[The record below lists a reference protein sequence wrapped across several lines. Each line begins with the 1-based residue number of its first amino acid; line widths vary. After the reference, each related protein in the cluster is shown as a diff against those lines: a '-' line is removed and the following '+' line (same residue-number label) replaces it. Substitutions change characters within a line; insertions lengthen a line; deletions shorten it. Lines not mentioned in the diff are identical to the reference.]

1 MEHTEAKQAMKE
13 LTMMLIYLSRFCA
26 NGKSSR
32 KPNTSMPGKVTILMC

>member
-13 LTMMLIYLSRFCA
+13 LTMMLIYLSRFA